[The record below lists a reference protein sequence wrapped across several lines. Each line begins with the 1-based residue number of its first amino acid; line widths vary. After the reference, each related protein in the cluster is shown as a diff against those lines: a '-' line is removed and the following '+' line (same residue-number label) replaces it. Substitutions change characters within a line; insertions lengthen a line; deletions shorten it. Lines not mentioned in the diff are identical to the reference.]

1 LFSRR
6 PDTGAA
12 EERLTSSDR
21 SEVPHSISPD
31 GRLLA
36 FVTYDSTTG
45 RDIKLLQLEDRQTST
60 WLMTMANETAPA
72 FSPDGRVIAY
82 VSDETG
88 RNEVYVARVGDPERH
103 VQVSREGGSEPVWRP
118 DGGELFFRA
127 GERMMAAAVKVDVT
141 VDAPHTLFEGHFQ
154 TGLGGRPAYDVS
166 RDGARFLMVQARDDS
181 PSASELRVILGWA
194 GTLPSPARG
203 AATGR

>member
-1 LFSRR
+1 
-6 PDTGAA
+6 
-12 EERLTSSDR
+12 
-21 SEVPHSISPD
+21 
-31 GRLLA
+31 
-36 FVTYDSTTG
+36 
-45 RDIKLLQLEDRQTST
+45 
-60 WLMTMANETAPA
+60 MANETAPA
-72 FSPDGRVIAY
+72 FSPDGRAIAY

-88 RNEVYVARVGDPERH
+88 RNEVYVARVGDPGRH
-103 VQVSREGGSEPVWRP
+103 VQGGGGGGGEPVWRP

-181 PSASELRVILGWA
+181 PS
-194 GTLPSPARG
+194 
-203 AATGR
+203 